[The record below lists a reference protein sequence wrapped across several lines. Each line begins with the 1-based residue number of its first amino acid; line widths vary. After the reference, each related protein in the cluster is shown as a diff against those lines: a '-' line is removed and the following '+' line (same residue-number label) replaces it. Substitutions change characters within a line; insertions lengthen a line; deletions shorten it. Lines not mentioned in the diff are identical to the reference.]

1 MEKNTQKTNLWRILT
16 YFIIYSFIGFL
27 VETLF
32 ALINY
37 NVLESRKSFLYGPF
51 CGIYG
56 VGAVVLIIVLKHW
69 FNKNNYTLFLG
80 GCITGSVIEYIMSF
94 LGEIFFNARWWDYS
108 NRFLNL
114 NGRICLLYAIFWGIL
129 SLILMKIINPYVDKI
144 IDYIQQKV
152 SSKIIKWILSI
163 AMLLMI
169 LNIIATGLAVELF
182 LMRISVE
189 NNLDIKHK
197 EKAIQV
203 YNEIY
208 QNQIK
213 KDFIYKFWGDKKM
226 ITTFPNIT
234 ITTKTGE
241 IVRVKELLPEIKP
254 YIYKFESK

>member
-1 MEKNTQKTNLWRILT
+1 MGSIKEKEDRFKRIAEKRTN
-16 YFIIYSFIGFL
+16 
-27 VETLF
+27 
-32 ALINY
+32 
-37 NVLESRKSFLYGPF
+37 
-51 CGIYG
+51 
-56 VGAVVLIIVLKHW
+56 
-69 FNKNNYTLFLG
+69 
-80 GCITGSVIEYIMSF
+80 
-94 LGEIFFNARWWDYS
+94 
-108 NRFLNL
+108 
-114 NGRICLLYAIFWGIL
+114 
-129 SLILMKIINPYVDKI
+129 KI